1 MPPGLGCGAMC
12 GRFFLSR
19 SGAEVLQHF
28 ALAEEPVLAPR
39 YNIAPTQMV
48 PLVRQDAGTG
58 ERSLAACRWAF
69 DPGFDGRTPRPINAR
84 AETLATQPLFRAAF
98 AAQRGLVPA
107 DGFYEWQHRGRSSR
121 PFAVRVREGALFA
134 MAALWTRRHAADGAE
149 DSLAIVTTTPNE
161 RIAAIH
167 DRMPVILAPADYA
180 AWLDPAQRDPA
191 ALLSLLRPCP
201 AEWIDLYPV
210 DRRVNDVR
218 CDDAGLPEPERDLF
232 SQGGAA

>member
-1 MPPGLGCGAMC
+1 MC

-19 SGAEVLQHF
+19 SGAEVLEHF
-28 ALAEEPVLAPR
+28 ALTDEPVLAPR
-39 YNIAPTQMV
+39 YNIAPTQAV
-48 PLVRQDAGTG
+48 PLVRQDAGSG
-58 ERSLAACRWAF
+58 ARSLTACRWGF
-69 DPGFDGRTPRPINAR
+69 DPGFEGRAPRPINAR
-84 AETLATQPLFRAAF
+84 AETLATQSLFRAAF

-121 PFAVRVREGALFA
+121 PFAVRVRDGALFA
-134 MAALWTRRHAADGAE
+134 MAALWTRRDTPDGSL
-149 DSLAIVTTTPNE
+149 DSFAIVTTAANE

-167 DRMPVILAPADYA
+167 DRMPLILAPADYA

-201 AEWIDLYPV
+201 DEWLDLHPV

-218 CDDAGLPEPERDLF
+218 CDDASLPEPERDLF
-232 SQGGAA
+232 SLGGAA

>member
-1 MPPGLGCGAMC
+1 MC

-19 SGAEVLQHF
+19 SGAEVLAHF
-28 ALAEEPVLAPR
+28 SLADEPVLAPR
-39 YNIAPTQMV
+39 YNIAPTQAV
-48 PLVRQDAGTG
+48 PLVRQDASSG
-58 ERSLAACRWAF
+58 ERSLEACRWGF
-69 DPGFDGRTPRPINAR
+69 EPGFDGRVPRPGPRPINAR

-121 PFAVRVREGALFA
+121 PFAVRVRDGALFA
-134 MAALWTRRHAADGAE
+134 MAAVWARRHTSDGSF
-149 DSLAIVTTTPNE
+149 DSFAIVTTAANE

-180 AWLDPAQRDPA
+180 AWLDPAQRDPDT
-191 ALLSLLRPCP
+191 LLSLLRPCP
-201 AEWIDLYPV
+201 DEWLGMHPV

-218 CDDAGLPEPERDLF
+218 FDDAHLPEPERDLF
-232 SQGGAA
+232 SLGGAA